1 MSAPLPGPTGAMSST
16 LCEASKKVS
25 AQEKKEYAKPPTRSD
40 WLWVTK
46 SADGNQGLTHAHPH
60 TQN

>member
-25 AQEKKEYAKPPTRSD
+25 AQEKKEYVMGQKQSPQQEVIDS
-40 WLWVTK
+40 
-46 SADGNQGLTHAHPH
+46 G
-60 TQN
+60 